1 MKLKFISDDKPA
13 ISTSHKPGSDVILRI
28 WSHGVVKHDVLA
40 RQLQQHR
47 IVEKFVDADVFTQ
60 SL

>member
-1 MKLKFISDDKPA
+1 MKFKFISDGKPA
-13 ISTSHKPGSDVILRI
+13 ISTSHSPGADVILRI

-47 IVEKFVDADVFTQ
+47 IVEKFIDADVFTQ